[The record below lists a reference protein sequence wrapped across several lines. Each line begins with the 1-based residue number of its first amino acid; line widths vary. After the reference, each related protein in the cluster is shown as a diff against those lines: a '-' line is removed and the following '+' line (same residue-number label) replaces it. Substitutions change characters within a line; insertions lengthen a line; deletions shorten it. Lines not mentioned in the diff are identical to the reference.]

1 MEQPSQPGRALTEAR
16 LSIELLRANPDRIYV
31 YGDNLQRRGLA
42 GQAVVRCEN
51 NAFGVP
57 TKRAPSMAQSAF
69 FSDQPD
75 EISAVLQALRELYV
89 LSKSK
94 TVVFPVAGLGTGLA
108 QMATR
113 SPKLYGQ
120 MTNILTT
127 HFGFDQ
133 HTSLKKD

>member
-1 MEQPSQPGRALTEAR
+1 MTQPKQPGRALTETH

-31 YGDNLQRRGLA
+31 FGDNLQRRGLA
-42 GQAVVRCEN
+42 GQAVIRCED

-75 EISAVLQALRELYV
+75 EVNAVLQALRELYV

-94 TVVFPVAGLGTGLA
+94 AVVFPTAGLGTGLA

-120 MTNILTT
+120 MTNILST

-133 HTSLKKD
+133 HANP